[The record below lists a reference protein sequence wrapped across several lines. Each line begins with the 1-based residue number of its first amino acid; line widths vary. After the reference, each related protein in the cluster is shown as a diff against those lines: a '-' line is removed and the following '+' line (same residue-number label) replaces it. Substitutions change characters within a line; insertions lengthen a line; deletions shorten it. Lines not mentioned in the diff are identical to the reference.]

1 MRTDNK
7 SAGVKPSLHV
17 LRDHNQQEK
26 VQMEDSAIVA
36 LYWDRNE
43 SALRETSEKYGRYLM
58 KIAWNILA
66 DREDSE
72 ESVNDTYL
80 HAWNAMPPHR
90 PQVLSTFLGKITR
103 HLSIDIYRKRH
114 SAKRGGSEYALSMD
128 ELTDCVPGGGSP
140 EEAIEA
146 RELAGS
152 INRFLKELTPEARKL
167 FVCRYYYFDPLADA
181 ASSLGMTEGKAK
193 TLLFRTRRKLKEYL
207 EKEGY
212 VL

>member
-1 MRTDNK
+1 M
-7 SAGVKPSLHV
+7 
-17 LRDHNQQEK
+17 RDHRYK
-26 VQMEDSAIVA
+26 GMPIMEDGMIVA
-36 LYWDRNE
+36 LYWERNE
-43 SALRETSEKYGRYLM
+43 SAIKETSDKYGRYLFA
-58 KIAWNILA
+58 IARNILT
-66 DREDSE
+66 DREDAE

-114 SAKRGGSEYALSMD
+114 SAKRGGSEYALSLD
-128 ELTDCVPGGGSP
+128 ELSDCLQGKGSP
-140 EEAIEA
+140 EEELDAKELAGYINGFL
-146 RELAGS
+146 RELA
-152 INRFLKELTPEARKL
+152 PEARKL
-167 FVCRYYYFDPLADA
+167 FISRYYYFDPVSA
-181 ASSLGMTEGKAK
+181 AAASLGMTEGKAK